1 MQTNRVTS
9 KPTHEVLAA
18 IEALDLESVK
28 TRLMDPQLGKGW
40 TREYADGV
48 EEAYKTFLVMAVK
61 HQELA
66 EDIMLS
72 KDVDEFWHTHILQTM
87 KYADDCEAVFGRFL
101 HHSPHVG
108 KLTQADHD
116 KRAALAEKTKVL
128 YEREFG
134 STYGAEAA
142 WAGRI
147 GHTGAAVSSIAIRG
161 EQAAVSSIAIRG
173 EAAAVSSIA
182 FRGEQAAVS
191 SIAIRESNA
200 AVSSIAIRGEAAA
213 VSSIAIRESSAA
225 VSSIAIR
232 ESNAAV
238 SSIAIRS
245 SDAAMSV

>member
-40 TREYADGV
+40 TRQYADGV

-61 HQELA
+61 YQELA

-101 HHSPHVG
+101 HHSPHIG
-108 KLTQADHD
+108 ALTQADHD
-116 KRAALAEKTKVL
+116 KRAALAEKTKLL

-134 STYGAEAA
+134 STHEAEAA

-147 GHTGAAVSSIAIRG
+147 AHTAAAVSSIAIRDNNSAVSSIAIRG

-173 EAAAVSSIA
+173 EH
-182 FRGEQAAVS
+182 AAVS
-191 SIAIRESNA
+191 SIAIR
-200 AVSSIAIRGEAAA
+200 
-213 VSSIAIRESSAA
+213 REHAA

-245 SDAAMSV
+245 SDAAMSA